1 MRHLAK
7 KILRSVL
14 PIVVL
19 LISSHVFAQ
28 DQSKG
33 DQTTGAN
40 QDVAVSVPDLA
51 DIIPKAA
58 KLSGELAIL
67 ENRVRDVLD
76 VSKFEK
82 KYARIEENLKG
93 PAAQLQQ
100 IKDSKHTRL
109 KKLVE
114 LRKVIGRENELF
126 DEISRPLSEAI
137 RQFAAWRND
146 WQAQKQRWNEWQ
158 PILLED
164 GELAPL
170 KSTFEEAKDT
180 IDKALEIILSQL
192 NSMLAA
198 QARAGNIQAKII
210 ALITEFDSLILD
222 ARFGVRAHIS
232 PPMFSSRYLSQ
243 FSNELW
249 YTLHKGLY
257 QISWPD
263 SHFFDRHG
271 LIVFFLVFLSL
282 DLVVLV
288 GVFCDVFLFSPYSS
302 FRISPISTALAFSTK

>member
-14 PIVVL
+14 PIVIL
-19 LISSHVFAQ
+19 LISSHGFAQ

-40 QDVAVSVPDLA
+40 QDVAGSVPDLA

-76 VSKFEK
+76 VSEVEK
-82 KYARIEENLKG
+82 KYIRVKENITVT
-93 PAAQLQQ
+93 AAQLQQ
-100 IKDSKHTRL
+100 IKDSKNVRL

-114 LRKVIGRENELF
+114 LRKVIERENELF
-126 DEISRPLSEAI
+126 EEISLPLSEGI
-137 RQFAAWRND
+137 RQFGAWRSD
-146 WQAQKQRWNEWQ
+146 WQAEKQRWNEWQ
-158 PILLED
+158 PILVED
-164 GELAPL
+164 EDLVQL
-170 KSTFEEAKDT
+170 KSTFEKAKDT
-180 IDKALEIILSQL
+180 IDKALEIVLSQL
-192 NSMLAA
+192 NSMLAV
-198 QARAGNIQAKII
+198 QERAGNIQAKII
-210 ALITEFDSLILD
+210 VLITEFDSLILA
-222 ARFGVRAHIS
+222 ARSGTRVHMS
-232 PPMFSSRYLSQ
+232 PPLFSSRYLSQ

-249 YTLHKGLY
+249 YTLQKGLD

-271 LIVFFLVFLSL
+271 LIVFLRVFY
-282 DLVVLV
+282 
-288 GVFCDVFLFSPYSS
+288 LFS
-302 FRISPISTALAFSTK
+302 